1 MKNVFIQIDTTTYVL
16 TGLIIVVAII
26 CCFYIWYQ
34 KEQGTLVAKR
44 RWIEQIPS
52 FVSTLGVLGTFLG
65 ITFSLLDFNSM
76 NLEASI
82 PNLLD
87 GLKTAFFTSLAG
99 MIGSLVLTRVV
110 SSYYD
115 QQDEGVSDIN
125 LAAGEIVKAVK
136 AMSETNQETLREL
149 KQQAI
154 VQANNQSAFYVTC
167 GNVLNVMKDSINASE
182 NNIQSLVLQVQ
193 TQTTNLSEIKERTKS
208 LILQIQDQANS
219 LSEIK
224 EYTNGVL
231 RVVGTIELHEREQ
244 ADSLEVVQNSINA
257 TAPHIS
263 KMASDMGE
271 MVETTSA
278 IANIEEEVSVEVKKL
293 GDKLHTEVLEIEDKM
308 KETNKLLEEKFNEF
322 SELLKKS
329 NTEALVEVM
338 KKVTQEFQK
347 QMNALINKLIQEN
360 FDQLNKSVE
369 KLNIWQQENKEMISS
384 LTKQYKQMA
393 DNFDGTSVVLQKV
406 GTDTRALVSD
416 GGKLDQLV
424 KSLSQVLIE
433 DKKFVE
439 VTKKLSETVDLTK
452 NNMEQFD
459 ESTKSLNEWV
469 RKQRNFVDGVQMLI
483 QKLDELNKIRNYNEE
498 FWKDTKKKLEEGV
511 GFISKGSQDLNRQL
525 TNLDQQFYARL
536 SATLAE
542 LDTCIQAMVK
552 GNKN

>member
-1 MKNVFIQIDTTTYVL
+1 MGNIFTKIDTMTYIL
-16 TGLIIVVAII
+16 TGLIVGLSVVGWI
-26 CCFYIWYQ
+26 YIWYQ
-34 KEQGTLVAKR
+34 NKQGHLISKR

-52 FVSTLGVLGTFLG
+52 FVSTLGVLGTFFG
-65 ITFSLLDFNSM
+65 ITIGLLDFDSEK
-76 NLEASI
+76 LEASI
-82 PNLLD
+82 PDLLN

-99 MIGSLVLTRVV
+99 MIGSLFLSRIV
-110 SSYYD
+110 SKYYD
-115 QQDEGVSDIN
+115 KQDEGVSDIN

-136 AMSETNQETLREL
+136 AMSESNRETLHEL
-149 KQQAI
+149 KSQAI
-154 VQANNQSAFYVTC
+154 QQANNQNAFYTTC
-167 GNVLNVMKDSINASE
+167 GNVLNAMKESIKASE
-182 NNIQSLVLQVQ
+182 ANSQA
-193 TQTTNLSEIKERTKS
+193 
-208 LILQIQDQANS
+208 LILQLQAQTSN
-219 LSEIK
+219 LSDIK
-224 EYTNGVL
+224 EHTENL
-231 RVVGTIELHEREQ
+231 ETTIGTIELHGREQ
-244 ADSLEVVQNSINA
+244 ADALEVVQA
-257 TAPHIS
+257 TLTKTEPHIL

-271 MVETTSA
+271 MTETTSA
-278 IANIEEEVSVEVKKL
+278 IANIEEEVSNEVKKF

-369 KLNIWQQENKEMISS
+369 KLNVWQQENKEMIAS

-406 GTDTRALVSD
+406 GTDTRMLVSD

-452 NNMEQFD
+452 NNMQQFD

-511 GFISKGSQDLNRQL
+511 GFITKGSQDLNRQL

-542 LDTCIQAMVK
+542 LDTCIQAMVR
-552 GNKN
+552 GNRNRL